1 MRQMKLYIAIMTL
14 LLGLSGNIY
23 SQDNHMLSRRQ
34 EKVVTIAAFT
44 ARGDLDKLK
53 PELVAG
59 LEAGLTVNEIKEVL
73 VHLYAY
79 SGFPRS
85 LRGLQT
91 FMTVLDERKAAGISD
106 NWGREASPITDTRDK
121 YERGKEILSELQGI
135 TPPEGRPTAGYA
147 GFSPEIET
155 FLKEHLFADIFE
167 RDVLTYAQRE
177 MVTVSVLTS
186 IGGVEPMLN
195 SHMNLALNVG
205 ITPEQLQQLLHVIE
219 INVSKNEADAGKIFL
234 NEVLKN
240 RGLSI
245 ESVVPETI
253 NGLKVEKVSFRNRIS
268 INVAG
273 NLYLPPNFDT
283 NKKHPAIVVGHTFT
297 GVKEQTS
304 GLYAQRLAE
313 LGYITLAFDA
323 SFWGESG
330 GSPRNIEVP
339 EIRVED
345 YSAAVDYLSN
355 HSLVDSN
362 SIGAL
367 GICGGGGYVVSA
379 AAIDHRIKAVATVS
393 MYDLGRARR
402 QGLGDA
408 IPYEQRMKTLD
419 LIGEL
424 RTKEFRGEERTNT
437 LGVPDKI
444 TENDTENTREFY
456 DYYRTPRA
464 QHPNTDTSYS
474 LTSQA
479 PMMNFFPFVQIET
492 ISPRPLLF
500 IVGEHAV
507 SAYFSEDAYS
517 KAAEPKEL
525 FVVPGASHVDLYD
538 RPEYMSV
545 SVPKLD
551 SFFKQHLGK

>member
-1 MRQMKLYIAIMTL
+1 MA
-14 LLGLSGNIY
+14 
-23 SQDNHMLSRRQ
+23 
-34 EKVVTIAAFT
+34 V
-44 ARGDLDKLK
+44 
-53 PELVAG
+53 
-59 LEAGLTVNEIKEVL
+59 LE
-73 VHLYAY
+73 
-79 SGFPRS
+79 
-85 LRGLQT
+85 
-91 FMTVLDERKAAGISD
+91 ERKAKGISD
-106 NWGREASPITDTRDK
+106 NYGQEASPITDTRNK
-121 YERGKEILSELQGI
+121 YERGKEILAKLSGV
-135 TPPEGRPTAGYA
+135 TPPQGRATAGYA

-177 MVTVSVLTS
+177 MVTVSVLMS

-195 SHMNLALNVG
+195 SHINLALNTG
-205 ITPEQLQQLLHVIE
+205 ISPAQLQQTVDI
-219 INVSKNEADAGKIFL
+219 IATGVGKKEADAAQA
-234 NEVLKN
+234 VLDELLKSK
-240 RGLSI
+240 GL
-245 ESVVPETI
+245 EQGFMPDANTQLVI
-253 NGLKVEKVSFRNRIS
+253 NNSPVNVMNDAPNGVKVQKVSFPNRIR

-273 NLYLPPNFDT
+273 NLFYPPNYDR
-283 NKKHPAIVVGHTFT
+283 NKKYPAIVVGHTFT

-304 GLYAQRLAE
+304 GLHALRLAE
-313 LGYITLAFDA
+313 RGYITLAFDA

-330 GSPRNIEVP
+330 GNPRNIEVP

-345 YSAAVDYLSN
+345 FSAAVDFLSN
-355 HSLVDSN
+355 HPLVDEN
-362 SIGAL
+362 RIGAL

-379 AAIDHRIKAVATVS
+379 TAIDHRIKAVATVS

-408 IPYEQRMKTLD
+408 ISYEQRMKTLD

-437 LGVPDKI
+437 NGVPVKI

-464 QHPNTDTSYS
+464 QHPNTNTAYS

-479 PMMNFFPFVQIET
+479 VMMNFFPFAQIET

-500 IVGEHAV
+500 IVGERAV
-507 SAYFSEDAYS
+507 SAYFSEDAYA

-525 FVVPGASHVDLYD
+525 FVVSGASHVDLYD
-538 RPEYMSV
+538 RPKYMKHSLK
-545 SVPKLD
+545 KLD
-551 SFFKQHLGK
+551 GFFKRYLK